1 MRISDWSSDVCSS
14 DLLRLHISLVAIDI
28 QHHRPRL
35 DLSFEPLEGRL
46 CRGGRIFV
54 PASTVLP
61 RHETVPRCINRH
73 FGCRKPAS
81 CRIAQRQNERFPGP
95 ASLRIETAT
104 DTMPQP
110 SPSLPEV
117 TPVDEETGRAS
128 GRERGCHDVYYSV
141 VACQLKKK

>member
-14 DLLRLHISLVAIDI
+14 DLFRKQRLPGLEESEKIVGNPPFIAYKAPDLAAEAALRLHISLVAIDI

-61 RHETVPRCINRH
+61 RHEPVPRCINRH
-73 FGCRKPAS
+73 FGCLTPES
-81 CRIAQRQNERFPGP
+81 CRFEHPQKDTAQ
-95 ASLRIETAT
+95 
-104 DTMPQP
+104 
-110 SPSLPEV
+110 
-117 TPVDEETGRAS
+117 
-128 GRERGCHDVYYSV
+128 
-141 VACQLKKK
+141 